1 MLPGPVAQREPTPVT
16 QVGPGIPAPRPI
28 IAVPNLQEIPLIQI
42 PLAQLVDRLP
52 RTGGEPAT
60 LGLRVI
66 LGAALM
72 GFGSFLMLRRR

>member
-1 MLPGPVAQREPTPVT
+1 M
-16 QVGPGIPAPRPI
+16 PAPPI
-28 IAVPNLQEIPLIQI
+28 IAVPSLDEIPFISM

-66 LGAALM
+66 LAALLM
-72 GFGSFLMLRRR
+72 GSGSFLILRRR